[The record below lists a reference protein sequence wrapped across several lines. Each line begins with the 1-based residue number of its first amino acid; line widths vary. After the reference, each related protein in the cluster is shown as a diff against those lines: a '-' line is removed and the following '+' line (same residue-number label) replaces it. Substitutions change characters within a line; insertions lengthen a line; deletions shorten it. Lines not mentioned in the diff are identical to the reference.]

1 DKGKIIQRTIF
12 STDTY
17 ANPTDVLDCYHAR
30 FQIEFLY
37 RDAKQA
43 TGLTHCQARSLEKL
57 NAHFNFALTG
67 VNIAKVVHWRNSKNK
82 HIPFSIKDAK
92 ILLHNQM
99 MVNLFIS
106 KFGINPNS
114 KKNHKL
120 VKELLTFV
128 IYENMNSMY
137 ANKLTGTFAINAEN
151 RNEDF
156 DIISGEYDY
165 DGGSW
170 ANAYKLVVFQESM
183 TWTVENDPMDVS
195 IYERCNE
202 IPKEILDGTA
212 RSLPL
217 SELKKFL

>member
-1 DKGKIIQRTIF
+1 MKTIF
-12 STDTY
+12 KIMMFFSLLITATACSKSDEPAGGNLPLKATY
-17 ANPTDVLDCYHAR
+17 SNVAGIWKLTSWNGEPLIEGLYCYV
-30 FQIEFLY
+30 Q
-37 RDAKQA
+37 
-43 TGLTHCQARSLEKL
+43 L
-57 NAHFNFALTG
+57 NRRA
-67 VNIAKVVHWRNSKNK
+67 
-82 HIPFSIKDAK
+82 PY
-92 ILLHNQM
+92 
-99 MVNLFIS
+99 
-106 KFGINPNS
+106 
-114 KKNHKL
+114 
-120 VKELLTFV
+120 TFV